1 MEGERQVKGILNK
14 DITLKIISG
23 LIAVILWL
31 YVVDIQNPETETTL
45 KDIPVNIIGTEAIA
59 ESGLFIL
66 SDSNQTVSLKVKGR
80 RKTLAGLSE
89 QSFKAVADLRGLS
102 RTGEHSV
109 PIQVEP
115 SIEGVTILEKKPYYA
130 TVKLDKMMEIQKTIN
145 VITKGEVKEP
155 YVALDPQITP
165 NVVTLRG
172 PSSIISTI
180 GSLRVSVDISGQN
193 KDIVTKQK
201 YEIYNKNE
209 EKINS
214 SYITKD
220 VETVQIVYPILK
232 SKQVPVV
239 PQLAGSVAENYVIA
253 KTEVFPSTVKI
264 AGKSE
269 VIDSISQ
276 IFTEPVTINRIEKDV
291 EVDVPIHVTEGLK
304 LVEPVNT
311 VKIKIDVERQILRT
325 LTVQNIRV
333 DNVPE
338 NLSYKLITKQLEVT
352 LKGIESNINI
362 LRSSDIY
369 AAIDIKN
376 LGEGQHEVPVDIK
389 VFSDVQVVG
398 SHVVTVKL
406 SRQVGEDIKPVGNNN
421 QNTNS
426 NTNSGYS
433 NSPGG

>member
-352 LKGIESNINI
+352 LKGIESNINT
-362 LRSSDIY
+362 LRSNDIY

>member
-352 LKGIESNINI
+352 LKGIESNINT
-362 LRSSDIY
+362 LRSNDIY

-406 SRQVGEDIKPVGNNN
+406 SRQVGEDTKPVGNND

>member
-1 MEGERQVKGILNK
+1 MKGILNK

-102 RTGEHSV
+102 KTGEHSV

>member
-1 MEGERQVKGILNK
+1 MKGILNK

>member
-1 MEGERQVKGILNK
+1 MKGILNK

-352 LKGIESNINI
+352 LKGIESNINT
-362 LRSSDIY
+362 LRSNDIY

-406 SRQVGEDIKPVGNNN
+406 SRQVGEDTKPVGNND